1 MTDQT
6 ETTSPVP
13 PQPTTAPDLTKAPEP
28 TTAPEPTSAPE
39 PTTAPDLTNAH
50 ELDAWAL
57 APEAAAE
64 EQARRP
70 RRRIKVRW
78 AAAALVVLLT
88 GTAAGFAMTSVER
101 TDLPGLET
109 PNDGRYVFQALT
121 LPPLPSGKPSP
132 GATEAKHRH
141 HADLRLLVLPAPVG
155 GTVTPAPAPGQP
167 APPADW
173 MPCED
178 YAQLD
183 KDPVKS
189 KELLDE
195 NACRGAVR
203 RVWTAADG
211 TRSETWLLRFGSE
224 TEANAFHRKMND
236 GDLKEPAGLE
246 HSTLTLDPPMENKSS
261 VEFTKATAGADNEPV
276 GRVLYLQNGDVVAL
290 IVMTNAQGVPAQAFR
305 QVAVLQNQLL
315 N

>member
-6 ETTSPVP
+6 ETTTPVP
-13 PQPTTAPDLTKAPEP
+13 PQPTTAPEPVAAPEP
-28 TTAPEPTSAPE
+28 VTAPEAAE
-39 PTTAPDLTNAH
+39 PGPATGPV

-57 APEAAAE
+57 PPEAVAE

-78 AAAALVVLLT
+78 AAAVLVVLLT

-109 PNDGRYVFQALT
+109 PNDGRYVFQALA

-132 GATEAKHRH
+132 GATEANHRH
-141 HADLRLLVLPAPVG
+141 HADLRLLLLPAPVG
-155 GTVTPAPAPGQP
+155 GTVSPAPAPSQS
-167 APPADW
+167 AAPADW
-173 MPCED
+173 KSCED

-183 KDPVKS
+183 KDPVKL

-195 NACRGAVR
+195 NACRGAAR

-211 TRSETWLLRFGSE
+211 TRAETWLLKFGSE
-224 TEANAFHRKMND
+224 TEAGAFHVKMSS
-236 GDLKEPAGLE
+236 GELKEPAGLE
-246 HSTLTLDPPMENKSS
+246 HATLSLNRVLDLKSS
-261 VEFTKATAGADNEPV
+261 VKFTKTTAGAANEPV
-276 GRVLYLQNGDVVAL
+276 GRAVYLQNGDVVGL
-290 IVMTNAQGVPAQAFR
+290 IVLTNPNGVPSQAFR
-305 QVAVLQNQLL
+305 QVAILQSDLL